1 MEKQL
6 LLNEVFT
13 WFEKRVQHSVSLE
26 LYFNKDTKKY
36 EVHGI
41 ADIVLFEEDKLFQAR
56 EEYERNKY
64 FLKKKVVEYNGHTE
78 DFFKEREKQKNN
90 EIIDMGTY

>member
-13 WFEKRVQHSVSLE
+13 WYEKRVQHSVSLE
-26 LYFNKDTKKY
+26 LYFNKDTNRY

-41 ADIVLFEEDKLFQAR
+41 ADIVLFEENKLFEAR

-78 DFFKEREKQKNN
+78 DFFKERQKNN
-90 EIIDMGTY
+90 NVIIDMGTY